1 MDEEQRRPTDRP
13 PAERPSTQRPP
24 AEGTPAERLPTE
36 SSPTQRVPT
45 QRPTTARETLVVL
58 DEAWRQFR
66 EAVDA
71 IPGEYLDLRLEVGG
85 WTRKQMLAH
94 ISVWHDLTVQR
105 LNSFMQTGQAATLS
119 EHEDVINAR
128 AARAAE
134 GRTAGE
140 IMQNIDDSYRRLYR
154 LIGRLSNDQLQV
166 HDGWAGAV
174 IAGNTYDHYR
184 EHRADLKAP
193 PP

>member
-1 MDEEQRRPTDRP
+1 MDEQKPRPTDRP
-13 PAERPSTQRPP
+13 PTQRPSAQRSP
-24 AEGTPAERLPTE
+24 TKSTPTE
-36 SSPTQRVPT
+36 STAEERVPT
-45 QRPTTARETLVVL
+45 QHPTTARDTLVLL

-66 EAVDA
+66 GAVDA
-71 IPGEYLDLRLEVGG
+71 IPGEYLDLRLQVGG

-154 LIGRLSNDQLQV
+154 LIGRLSNDQLQA

-184 EHRADLKAP
+184 EHRADLKAGP
-193 PP
+193 